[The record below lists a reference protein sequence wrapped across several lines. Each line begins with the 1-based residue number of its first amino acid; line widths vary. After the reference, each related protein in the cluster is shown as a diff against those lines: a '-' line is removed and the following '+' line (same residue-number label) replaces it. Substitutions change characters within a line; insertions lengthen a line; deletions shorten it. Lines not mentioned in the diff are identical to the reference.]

1 MVMIV
6 TWRLVRF
13 FFVRRKPASVFPGWA
28 GVPTVAFSDLF
39 AARRLKSAPLD
50 MKNVELWRSGLPSH
64 HGLKTIPSETLGSD
78 YPERLSRLR
87 ADLKDT

>member
-1 MVMIV
+1 MLLKAIIEPLISPSGMAP
-6 TWRLVRF
+6 R
-13 FFVRRKPASVFPGWA
+13 G
-28 GVPTVAFSDLF
+28 
-39 AARRLKSAPLD
+39 LKSAPLD